1 MKYKKMRLF
10 LLPWKRILY
19 NYELKSCDMFLDV
32 SLKRVGGGKARG
44 GAGVARVDRYW
55 SSNLNGTWYRRLFLT
70 ARPSNN
76 EPAVTGIPVTSA
88 SAVTRD

>member
-1 MKYKKMRLF
+1 MGG
-10 LLPWKRILY
+10 
-19 NYELKSCDMFLDV
+19 
-32 SLKRVGGGKARG
+32 VGW
-44 GAGVARVDRYW
+44 GVARVDGYW

>member
-1 MKYKKMRLF
+1 MWLF

-19 NYELKSCDMFLDV
+19 SYELKSCDMFSDV
-32 SLKRVGGGKARG
+32 SLKRVVEREREGWGWA
-44 GAGVARVDRYW
+44 ARVDRYW
-55 SSNLNGTWYRRLFLT
+55 SSSLNGTWYRRLFLT

>member
-1 MKYKKMRLF
+1 MRLF

-32 SLKRVGGGKARG
+32 SLKRVGGVG
-44 GAGVARVDRYW
+44 GGVARVDRYW
-55 SSNLNGTWYRRLFLT
+55 SSNLNGTWYPRRFLT
-70 ARPSNN
+70 ARPSNK

-88 SAVTRD
+88 SGVTCD